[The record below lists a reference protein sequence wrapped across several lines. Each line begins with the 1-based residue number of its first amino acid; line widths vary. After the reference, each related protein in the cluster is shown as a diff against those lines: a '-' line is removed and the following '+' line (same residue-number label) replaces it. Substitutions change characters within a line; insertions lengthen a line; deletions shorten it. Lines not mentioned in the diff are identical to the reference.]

1 MNLFDSSIDKVNKI
15 GSLVLVIH
23 GTDDEVIDLSH
34 GVAIH
39 DKCQKPVDPLWVE
52 GAGHNDVE
60 IYSQY
65 IERLKRFINEE
76 IRNHQ
81 YSIMA
86 AAHAQQAAAA
96 MAAAAA
102 AAAADAQTNQP
113 TLNRKPSITS
123 PTTTGS

>member
-1 MNLFDSSIDKVNKI
+1 MNKI

-65 IERLKRFINEE
+65 VERLKRFINEE

-81 YSIMA
+81 YSLMTA
-86 AAHAQQAAAA
+86 ALA
-96 MAAAAA
+96 M
-102 AAAADAQTNQP
+102 AQTNQP
-113 TLNRKPSITS
+113 ELNEKSATIATNAILNGKAS
-123 PTTTGS
+123 SN

>member
-1 MNLFDSSIDKVNKI
+1 VNKI

-39 DKCQKPVDPLWVE
+39 DRCQKAVDPLWVE

-65 IERLKRFINEE
+65 VERLKRFINEE

-86 AAHAQQAAAA
+86 SQHAQQAAAA
-96 MAAAAA
+96 LAAA
-102 AAAADAQTNQP
+102 QINQP
-113 TLNRKPSITS
+113 QANNNQNKLNTS
-123 PTTTGS
+123 VSSSPAK

>member
-1 MNLFDSSIDKVNKI
+1 MNKI

-39 DKCQKPVDPLWVE
+39 EKCQKPVDPLWVE

-65 IERLKRFINEE
+65 VDRLKRFVNEE

-81 YSIMA
+81 YAIMVA
-86 AAHAQQAAAA
+86 AANATANGQQ
-96 MAAAAA
+96 
-102 AAAADAQTNQP
+102 QQVIGTQSVRISTNQP
-113 TLNRKPSITS
+113 QSGQN
-123 PTTTGS
+123 